1 MQHVLGG
8 LFNSLPLLIKNF
20 LKNALKVAKKG
31 FGWWYPLAFKIFI
44 ILNLFCYYKI
54 VALIIKFVFK
64 LMLININSN
73 WIVFKNNL
81 TKWRFFYKQ
90 IINNKFSIS
99 MLSILQWTI
108 NNIYHL
114 QKSTQQ
120 IYFF

>member
-8 LFNSLPLLIKNF
+8 LFNSLPLLIKKF

-64 LMLININSN
+64 LMLININSS
-73 WIVFKNNL
+73 WIVFKNNF
-81 TKWRFFYKQ
+81 TKWSFF
-90 IINNKFSIS
+90 
-99 MLSILQWTI
+99 L
-108 NNIYHL
+108 
-114 QKSTQQ
+114 
-120 IYFF
+120 